1 MTLPGDWPRTPS
13 SLRTVNGVTRLEYDG
28 EASAHHLVDVVY
40 EVDDRPA
47 PVARWI
53 DGMRLLNTINDSL
66 ARRIL
71 ARHRDCGSGSGSCD
85 SDEDGVPIAER
96 ADWGCE
102 TTAVIAHHY
111 GLSYP
116 SARLGSDWRPSGT
129 EHGEPHRM
137 VKNCRLRARFH
148 AGSDHSSGVSTPLA
162 SSRSRSLRG
171 SVGCGARGTGQ
182 GREWERAGPE
192 VLASSMTTG
201 RATQWATPALRD
213 QPQSNVGSSVL
224 GPGPAGPSPESSGAN
239 TYASASRS
247 HCENTG
253 SGASIQP

>member
-1 MTLPGDWPRTPS
+1 
-13 SLRTVNGVTRLEYDG
+13 
-28 EASAHHLVDVVY
+28 
-40 EVDDRPA
+40 
-47 PVARWI
+47 
-53 DGMRLLNTINDSL
+53 MRLLNTINDSL

-71 ARHRDCGSGSGSCD
+71 ALHRDCGSGSGSCD
-85 SDEDGVPIAER
+85 SDEGGVPIAER
-96 ADWGCE
+96 AGWGGE

-182 GREWERAGPE
+182 GRGAYSAADLCWGADRIREWERAGPE